1 MMNIIHYGEKI
12 SNCLILG
19 PGSRAVLWVYGCCF
33 DCPGCIAQ
41 SYRHGPSQ
49 QMTVAEAAA
58 WYLGLPSTDGLTIS
72 GGEPMMQ
79 AGALADM
86 VDSIR
91 RERDMGLIVYTGFRL
106 EELQQ
111 KQDPQICRFLRQI
124 DLLIDGRY
132 EQTLDHDQPYRGS
145 ENQRFLPL
153 TDRYLTELT
162 TYYSAAAGR
171 QIELRVKGSSVLLV
185 GVPGRDQ
192 IQLWQALKKKG

>member
-1 MMNIIHYGEKI
+1 M
-12 SNCLILG
+12 L
-19 PGSRAVLWVYGCCF
+19 
-33 DCPGCIAQ
+33 
-41 SYRHGPSQ
+41 
-49 QMTVAEAAA
+49 
-58 WYLGLPSTDGLTIS
+58 
-72 GGEPMMQ
+72 Q